1 MPMHWIF
8 GISLKAVQGVRV
20 YQKKGAYNRWTKW
33 TPKKERMHTI
43 GCIWLCV
50 SDTKDTPK
58 KERPGQLDQGAYARC
73 VLLAL
78 HRFIGRT
85 QSGGS
90 LAQHKLIP

>member
-1 MPMHWIF
+1 MNATPLHRLF
-8 GISLKAVQGVRV
+8 GISGEAVQGVRV

-58 KERPGQLDQGAYARC
+58 KERPGQLDQGARSSAG
-73 VLLAL
+73 VLHIASDQ
-78 HRFIGRT
+78 RNRSSN
-85 QSGGS
+85 QNVSS
-90 LAQHKLIP
+90 A